1 MISRTLAMAMGL
13 IGAASLSQ
21 MPEFTQQ
28 YRQRLGG
35 AVDELRTVVQRFD
48 NDALAEGLSRDQ
60 ALDRMRG
67 AGDAFLQRRGVSET
81 QAKIRLDNLETQR
94 RAMAE
99 AGPFER
105 MVAFLRYRDADLSR
119 RTMDDFEPAVPVT
132 TEGVAAAG
140 AGFLGGYFLIR
151 MLTAPFGRR
160 RRVVSRA

>member
-1 MISRTLAMAMGL
+1 MAVGL

-35 AVDELRTVVQRFD
+35 AVDELRAVVQRFD
-48 NDALAEGLSRDQ
+48 RDAGAEGLSRDQ
-60 ALDRMRG
+60 ALQRMRG
-67 AGDAFLQRRGVSET
+67 AGDPFLQRRGMSEAE
-81 QAKIRLDNLETQR
+81 AKIRLDNLETQA

-105 MVAFLRYRDADLSR
+105 TVAFLRFRDADLSR
-119 RTMDDFEPAVPVT
+119 RTMDDFEPAMPVT

-160 RRVVSRA
+160 RRSLRRA